1 MFGTY
6 LPVLSVGEG
15 VAVVMV
21 NVDVA
26 PIAVD
31 DNVIEISGPSTNLN
45 TTRVHVLAIITL
57 KYILVGET
65 LTTVVPGQTLLIYSK
80 RKTSAYKMYHDWR

>member
-21 NVDVA
+21 DVDVA

-57 KYILVGET
+57 NYILVGET
-65 LTTVVPGQTLLIYSK
+65 MWTGSDCPT
-80 RKTSAYKMYHDWR
+80 KMRTDGPDHT